1 MIKLHEKEQQIQDK
15 SFDMERKQQ
24 RSPSPSASPK
34 VKGQSECYK
43 CGRIGHYSRNCTR
56 SNLQLPLLL
65 TFQS

>member
-34 VKGQSECYK
+34 VEGQSECYK
-43 CGRIGHYSRNCTR
+43 CGRIGH
-56 SNLQLPLLL
+56 
-65 TFQS
+65 